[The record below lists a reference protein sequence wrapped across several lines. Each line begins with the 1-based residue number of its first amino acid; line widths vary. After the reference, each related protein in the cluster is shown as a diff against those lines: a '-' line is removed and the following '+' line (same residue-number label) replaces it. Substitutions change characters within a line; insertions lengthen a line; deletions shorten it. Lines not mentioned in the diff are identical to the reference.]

1 MNGDRVNVCV
11 FDVETGRESQ
21 WRDRLQSQEPA
32 ALNEWVSTFHEDV
45 FRLMVHLTK
54 NREVA
59 EDLTQQT
66 FVKAWRAIR
75 TFDGRSS
82 MRVWLHAI
90 GYHEYVSWRRKQR
103 ILAPLDHLLHSTKSE
118 SHDTESRIL
127 LQDAINELTP
137 EHREVFLLHEIYGH
151 SFEDM
156 AVILRTSVGT
166 LKSRAFYARQKLQN
180 LLEPADF
187 VQAGEPNGV

>member
-1 MNGDRVNVCV
+1 MFNV
-11 FDVETGRESQ
+11 DAGREVR
-21 WRDRLQSQEPA
+21 WRERLQSQEPA
-32 ALNEWVSTFHEDV
+32 TLNEWVSTFHEDV
-45 FRLMVHLTK
+45 FRLMKHLTK

-75 TFDGRSS
+75 TFDGRCS

-90 GYHEYVSWRRKQR
+90 AYHEYVSWRRKQR
-103 ILAPLDHLLHSTKSE
+103 ILAPLEHILHVAKSE
-118 SHDTESRIL
+118 SHDSESRIL
-127 LQDAINELTP
+127 IQDALNELTP

-156 AVILRTSVGT
+156 AVILRTSEGT
-166 LKSRAFYARQKLQN
+166 LKSRAFYARQKLQS
-180 LLEPADF
+180 LLEPGDF
-187 VQAGEPNGV
+187 VKVGEPNGI